1 MNAITCH
8 HLFNKKTTLL
18 FSQTDTPS
26 DIWQAITHEL
36 HRGALD
42 PKHPFRYVNLATRGK
57 DFPQVR
63 TVVLRELT
71 REFDF
76 LVFTDYRTS
85 KVKEIQHSS
94 AVSLHF
100 YHPKKMLQIRVEA
113 KAEIHFQNELSGQY
127 WKKIPEHRKV
137 EYNGALAP
145 GQVIEHHEEGWEI
158 SDRSFFTV
166 LKMKPS
172 RFEALQITKK
182 GHLKIQFESQNNW
195 QGQWLV
201 P

>member
-1 MNAITCH
+1 LNSIPIQQ
-8 HLFNKKTTLL
+8 LFNKKITLL
-18 FSQTDTPS
+18 FSQTDTPPE
-26 DIWQAITHEL
+26 IWQAIKHEL

-71 REFDF
+71 QEFDF
-76 LVFTDYRTS
+76 LVFTDHRTA
-85 KVKEIQHSS
+85 KVKEIQESS

-113 KAEIHFQNELSGQY
+113 EAEINFQNGLSDQY
-127 WKKIPEHRKV
+127 WKKIPDHRKV
-137 EYNGALAP
+137 EYTGALAP
-145 GQVIEHHEEGWEI
+145 GEVIEHPEKGWEI
-158 SDRSFFTV
+158 SEYSFFTV
-166 LKMKPS
+166 LKIS
-172 RFEALQITKK
+172 ALRIEGLQITKK
-182 GHLKIQFESQNNW
+182 GHLKIRFESQNNW
-195 QGQWLV
+195 QGKWLV